1 MKNNKI
7 VLIGAIHEGK
17 APCCGET
24 MKNQLFIKRYKE
36 LFDKVITVDTFNW
49 QKRPWILLKA
59 VLVMLLNQNAGVVL
73 SASAS
78 VRHLINL
85 LYYIPI
91 HRNVYFWVVG
101 EGISEGIDKG
111 MYKVEALNRMK
122 RILVQGQ
129 SMVEELKKRGV
140 YNAKYVPNSKP
151 IIFRP
156 NIQPKTDNNYKI
168 VFLSRIHPDKGIKEI
183 AAASEILK
191 KKGYSNFTI
200 DFYGNIAPGFKEEF
214 KEIMNRHEGL
224 EYKGFLNLLN
234 EDAYKKLSEYD
245 VLLFPTY
252 WAGEAFPGVVIDAN
266 IAGIPIIATDWNQNK
281 YVVQDGKTG
290 VIIPPHDEKAI
301 ADNMEAFISGKIDLY
316 KMKKNCNEYIQQ
328 YDYKKVLSIDL
339 FKEIGLYK

>member
-140 YNAKYVPNSKP
+140 YNADFKQIYNGNPYVCLYRY
-151 IIFRP
+151 IFR
-156 NIQPKTDNNYKI
+156 
-168 VFLSRIHPDKGIKEI
+168 
-183 AAASEILK
+183 SE
-191 KKGYSNFTI
+191 
-200 DFYGNIAPGFKEEF
+200 D
-214 KEIMNRHEGL
+214 
-224 EYKGFLNLLN
+224 
-234 EDAYKKLSEYD
+234 D
-245 VLLFPTY
+245 
-252 WAGEAFPGVVIDAN
+252 
-266 IAGIPIIATDWNQNK
+266 
-281 YVVQDGKTG
+281 
-290 VIIPPHDEKAI
+290 
-301 ADNMEAFISGKIDLY
+301 
-316 KMKKNCNEYIQQ
+316 
-328 YDYKKVLSIDL
+328 
-339 FKEIGLYK
+339 